1 MFDEAALLLGALH
14 VAFVLAV
21 VLWSRKRKF
30 SLRFSH
36 VVWMLLLPFF
46 GPATFILLIASHGN
60 TAPDG
65 EWFKRNKEKY
75 QRIVNVH
82 PAATQTVPLEEALLI
97 NDPQK
102 RRALMMNM
110 LRSDPRKYLDV
121 LLIARFN
128 EDPET
133 AHYATAT
140 LLELQHQMQ
149 LEMQRYQASLK
160 SHPED
165 YETRTAYIKLMNEY
179 CQSGLLEGQLLRRQ
193 RFTLKSALEECIQ
206 KAKTPELFSMAVQNE
221 LALLQGGE
229 AQAYA
234 EKMLALWPDDE
245 RSWLEMMRVCA
256 QTRDRDRMRAILKQ
270 MEEQPIDWSLAC
282 REKLQ
287 YWTGGTA

>member
-1 MFDEAALLLGALH
+1 MFDELGLLLALH
-14 VAFVLAV
+14 VSFVLAV
-21 VLWSRKRKF
+21 VIWGRSKKIPMRV
-30 SLRFSH
+30 SH
-36 VVWMLLLPFF
+36 LVWMLLLPVF
-46 GPATFILLIASHGN
+46 GPATCALLMASDGH

-65 EWFKRNKEKY
+65 EWFKRNKEKF
-75 QRIVNVH
+75 QRMVNVH
-82 PAATQTVPLEEALLI
+82 AAGAQTVPLEEALLI

-149 LEMQRYQASLK
+149 LEMQRYQALLK

-165 YETRTAYIKLMNEY
+165 YETRTAYVKLMNEY

-193 RFTLKSALEECIQ
+193 RLALESALEECIQ

-229 AQAYA
+229 AQTYA
-234 EKMLALWPDDE
+234 EKMLVLWPGDE

-256 QTRDRDRMRAILKQ
+256 QTRDRDRMRVLLEQ
-270 MEEQPIDWSLAC
+270 MDAQPIDWSLAC

-287 YWTGGTA
+287 YWTGGAA